1 MSSKIKAEMEKNRR
15 ELEQAVNETIEET
28 IRSAG
33 PINSLAWVGV
43 VAGSFLINLLLLVV
57 VAGG

>member
-1 MSSKIKAEMEKNRR
+1 MSSKIKQEMEENRR

-33 PINSLAWVGV
+33 PINSLAWTGV
-43 VAGSFLINLLLLVV
+43 VVGSFLLNLLLLVL

>member
-1 MSSKIKAEMEKNRR
+1 MSSKIKAEMDRNRR
-15 ELEQAVNETIEET
+15 ELERALTETIEET

-43 VAGSFLINLLLLVV
+43 VVGSFLLNLLLLVV

>member
-1 MSSKIKAEMEKNRR
+1 MSSKIKAEMDKSRR

-33 PINSLAWVGV
+33 PINSLAWAGV
-43 VAGSFLINLLLLVV
+43 VVGSFLLNLLLLIV